1 MPEFRR
7 LELGTP
13 CTLLLLYFYCGL
25 CDGFITVQPGV
36 SFTGPN
42 ISFNKSNYHCSFSC
56 AAKRVYY
63 FKCLITLAGA
73 QLMGAS
79 LCYFMFLGRVQKAH
93 FKKSCFLK

>member
-13 CTLLLLYFYCGL
+13 CTLLLLYFHCGL

-93 FKKSCFLK
+93 FKK